1 MPHCQC
7 PFDIYIATS
16 RRGILTDF
24 EADAESVALAFKD
37 RKEQTETTMEV
48 TEVNALLY
56 QLQKRLT
63 SSDQQ
68 VRQTLFNTITRA
80 LDAPHTALGDVKLPP
95 VLKSSSKK
103 RSTKRM
109 KSAVEL
115 EEQRLKKQ
123 KKTKA
128 K

>member
-1 MPHCQC
+1 M
-7 PFDIYIATS
+7 
-16 RRGILTDF
+16 LTGF
-24 EADAESVALAFKD
+24 EADAESVSLKD
-37 RKEQTETTMEV
+37 KEEEPETTMEM

-68 VRQTLFNTITRA
+68 DGQKLFNTITRA
-80 LDAPHTALGDVKLPP
+80 LDAPYTALGDVKLPQ

-109 KSAVEL
+109 KTAVEL
-115 EEQRLKKQ
+115 EEERIKAKSKKQ
-123 KKTKA
+123 KKIEVR
-128 K
+128 